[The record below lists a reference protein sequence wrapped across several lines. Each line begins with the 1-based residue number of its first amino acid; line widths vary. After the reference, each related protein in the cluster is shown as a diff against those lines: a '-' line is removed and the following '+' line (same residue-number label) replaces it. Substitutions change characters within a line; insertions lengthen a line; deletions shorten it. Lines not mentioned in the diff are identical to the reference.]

1 MSIYKNV
8 ILDYGDITPVT
19 NDDSGIL
26 KSDIV
31 DSSTLTKTEYTILSD
46 NDLFLFIFERDETL
60 IESEKPII
68 ELNIIRP
75 AIVESG
81 TLWQI

>member
-1 MSIYKNV
+1 MAPAQ
-8 ILDYGDITPVT
+8 T
-19 NDDSGIL
+19 DDSGIL
-26 KSDIV
+26 KSNMV

>member
-1 MSIYKNV
+1 MAPAQ
-8 ILDYGDITPVT
+8 T
-19 NDDSGIL
+19 DDSGIL
-26 KSDIV
+26 KSNMV

-46 NDLFLFIFERDETL
+46 NDLFLFIFERNETL

>member
-1 MSIYKNV
+1 MAPAQ
-8 ILDYGDITPVT
+8 T
-19 NDDSGIL
+19 DDSGIL
-26 KSDIV
+26 KSNMV

-46 NDLFLFIFERDETL
+46 NDLFIFTFERDDTL
-60 IESEKPII
+60 LESEKPII

>member
-8 ILDYGDITPVT
+8 I
-19 NDDSGIL
+19 NSGIL
-26 KSDIV
+26 KRSMV

-46 NDLFLFIFERDETL
+46 NDMFLFVFEKDDTL
-60 IESEKPII
+60 LESEKPII

>member
-8 ILDYGDITPVT
+8 IQDHGDLAPAQT
-19 NDDSGIL
+19 DASGML
-26 KSDIV
+26 KRDMV
-31 DSSTLTKTEYTILSD
+31 GSSTLTKAEYTILSD
-46 NDLFLFIFERDETL
+46 NDLYLFIFERDETL

-75 AIVESG
+75 AVVESG

>member
-8 ILDYGDITPVT
+8 ILDHGDMAPAQT
-19 NDDSGIL
+19 DDSGIL
-26 KSDIV
+26 KSNIV

-46 NDLFLFIFERDETL
+46 NDLFLFTFERDETL

>member
-1 MSIYKNV
+1 MAPAK
-8 ILDYGDITPVT
+8 T
-19 NDDSGIL
+19 DDSGIL
-26 KSDIV
+26 KSNMV

-46 NDLFLFIFERDETL
+46 NDLFLFTFERDETL

>member
-8 ILDYGDITPVT
+8 ILDSGDMAPAQT
-19 NDDSGIL
+19 DDSGIL
-26 KSDIV
+26 KSSMV
-31 DSSTLTKTEYTILSD
+31 GSSTLTKTEYTILSD

>member
-8 ILDYGDITPVT
+8 IQDHGDLASAQT
-19 NDDSGIL
+19 DASGIL
-26 KSDIV
+26 KNSMV
-31 DSSTLTKTEYTILSD
+31 DSSTLTKAEYTILSD
-46 NDLFLFIFERDETL
+46 DDLFLFIFERDETL
-60 IESEKPII
+60 IESEEPII

-75 AIVESG
+75 AVVESG

>member
-1 MSIYKNV
+1 MV
-8 ILDYGDITPVT
+8 G
-19 NDDSGIL
+19 
-26 KSDIV
+26 
-31 DSSTLTKTEYTILSD
+31 SSALTKAEYTILSD
-46 NDLFLFIFERDETL
+46 NDLYLFIFERDETL

-75 AIVESG
+75 AVVESG

>member
-8 ILDYGDITPVT
+8 ILDRGDMAPVQT
-19 NDDSGIL
+19 DDSGIL
-26 KSDIV
+26 KSGIV
-31 DSSTLTKTEYTILSD
+31 DGSTLTKTEYTILSD
-46 NDLFLFIFERDETL
+46 NDLFLFAFERDDTL

>member
-8 ILDYGDITPVT
+8 ILDHGDMAPAKT
-19 NDDSGIL
+19 DDSGIL
-26 KSDIV
+26 KSNMV

-46 NDLFLFIFERDETL
+46 NDLFLFAFERDETL

-75 AIVESG
+75 AVVESG

>member
-8 ILDYGDITPVT
+8 I
-19 NDDSGIL
+19 NSGIL
-26 KSDIV
+26 KRSMV

-46 NDLFLFIFERDETL
+46 NDLFLFTFERDDTL
-60 IESEKPII
+60 LESEKPII

>member
-1 MSIYKNV
+1 MAPAQ
-8 ILDYGDITPVT
+8 T
-19 NDDSGIL
+19 DDSGIL
-26 KSDIV
+26 KSNMV
-31 DSSTLTKTEYTILSD
+31 DSSTLTKAEYTILSD
-46 NDLFLFIFERDETL
+46 NDLFIFTFERDETL

>member
-8 ILDYGDITPVT
+8 IQDHGDLASAQT
-19 NDDSGIL
+19 DASGML
-26 KSDIV
+26 KMDMV
-31 DSSTLTKTEYTILSD
+31 GSSTLTKAEYTILSD

-60 IESEKPII
+60 IESEKPIV

-75 AIVESG
+75 AVVESG